1 MLHYSNSCR
10 SLAAAQ
16 ELPLRKSKPARAA
29 TTTTGTAKPSHGRED
44 QPADLRPG
52 DPATRILTK
61 EAVEDRHLGLETAI
75 AAMIT
80 ATATAIATT
89 TAVATTTT
97 MDTTT
102 TSRLPREGRLLG
114 INSLNTEPRNT
125 RLLEWVGIPT
135 TLRTAHTVLH
145 QVWAR
150 LLVSLRSAVPV
161 SRLLQV

>member
-1 MLHYSNSCR
+1 MDLH
-10 SLAAAQ
+10 
-16 ELPLRKSKPARAA
+16 
-29 TTTTGTAKPSHGRED
+29 
-44 QPADLRPG
+44 PG

-61 EAVEDRHLGLETAI
+61 EAVGDRHLGLETAI

-80 ATATAIATT
+80 ATATVIATT
-89 TAVATTTT
+89 MAVVTTTT

-102 TSRLPREGRLLG
+102 TSRLLLEEQPLG
-114 INSLNTEPRNT
+114 ISSLNTEPRNT

-150 LLVSLRSAVPV
+150 LLVSLKLAAPV

>member
-1 MLHYSNSCR
+1 M
-10 SLAAAQ
+10 
-16 ELPLRKSKPARAA
+16 
-29 TTTTGTAKPSHGRED
+29 
-44 QPADLRPG
+44 DLRPG

-61 EAVEDRHLGLETAI
+61 EAVEDRHLGLETAT

-89 TAVATTTT
+89 MVVVTTTT

-102 TSRLPREGRLLG
+102 TSRLPLEEQLLG

-125 RLLEWVGIPT
+125 RHLEWVGIPT

-150 LLVSLRSAVPV
+150 LLVSLKSAVLV
-161 SRLLQV
+161 SRPLQA